1 MSKKINASKQLITEI
16 NNAIYKK
23 SYNLAFNLINEYKNI
38 YGEDSYVLLSEGRL
52 YRLLDKYDEDIKI
65 LEPII
70 ELNSKNIGYILYE
83 LATAYKMKKEFEK
96 ALELYLMVENTT
108 HKDKEYAYYEI
119 ASLYYRLGNY
129 NEAEKYFK
137 KVIYNGARNAEKS
150 KIYLAKIET
159 YRENYNEAEKWLDSV
174 MYKKDKTL
182 VEEVLYNKAR
192 ILSAI
197 EKYEETEELLLKII
211 NSYNKNYTA
220 AYIELIYVYCKK
232 NQLEEATRYY
242 DKIKDTFVYNG
253 HTGFIIAEYKL
264 KIGLLDEA
272 MNLYNELLNN
282 SHNDEYNDKILL
294 NMSHI
299 LISKKQYGDAKEYLK
314 KIKYSKHYNDA
325 LKNLMC
331 IEMYEKNFS
340 KAYEYFLSIDN
351 NIEYEKESIE
361 RIKLMLLK
369 NLNIPTVCPV
379 EKSYTKKQIIN
390 YDKNLAIT
398 HIKEHAIPT
407 QEENISYFN
416 ENVNIEK
423 LYNEVKQFLIP
434 ENLIELSTMVK
445 YRIKYPNIGINNG
458 KIVDELIVVTKL
470 YNDEII
476 TMYPESAYIE
486 EKEEQPEEI
495 KNIKVKRLSQIEKFN
510 KKYNRT
516 K

>member
-1 MSKKINASKQLITEI
+1 MSKKINESKQLIIEI

-70 ELNSKNIGYILYE
+70 ELNPKNIGYILYE

-137 KVIYNGARNAEKS
+137 KVIYNSVRNAEKS

-182 VEEVLYNKAR
+182 AEEVLYNKAR

-197 EKYEETEELLLKII
+197 EKYEEAEELLLKII

-220 AYIELIYVYCKK
+220 AYIELIYLYCKK
-232 NQLEEATRYY
+232 NQLKEATRYY
-242 DKIKDTFVYNG
+242 NKIKDILIYNE
-253 HTGFIIAEYKL
+253 HTNFIIAEYKL
-264 KIGLLDEA
+264 RIGLLDEA
-272 MNLYNELLNN
+272 MHLYNELLNN
-282 SHNDEYNDKILL
+282 SYNDEYNDKILL
-294 NMSHI
+294 NISHI
-299 LISKKQYGDAKEYLK
+299 LASKKQYIEAKKCLE
-314 KIKYSKHYNDA
+314 KIESSKYYNNA
-325 LKNLMC
+325 LKELMY
-331 IEMYEKNFS
+331 IELYEKNFS

-390 YDKNLAIT
+390 YDKDLAIN
-398 HIKEHAIPT
+398 HIKEHTIPT
-407 QEENISYFN
+407 QEENVSYFN
-416 ENVNIEK
+416 ENIDIEK
-423 LYNEVKQFLIP
+423 LYDEIKPFLVSD
-434 ENLIELSTMVK
+434 NLIELTTMAK
-445 YRIKYPNIGINNG
+445 YKIKYPRVGINNG
-458 KIVDELIVVTKL
+458 KIVDELIVITKL
-470 YNDEII
+470 YNDDII
-476 TMYPESAYIE
+476 TMYPENSYIE
-486 EKEEQPEEI
+486 IEEEQPEEI

-510 KKYNRT
+510 KKYSRT